1 MPYLNDVMHFQH
13 LIVLLLGRCSFLLR
27 NFIIL
32 YKFEY
37 IDWMRFPCSSKNRFF
52 QAAAYCDFENHEL
65 NDYRPLLPSTVKMNG
80 CGRLWA
86 YIEKGGHMLE
96 KIPCTFRLNIQ
107 AHDRSPDDHTTY
119 DR

>member
-13 LIVLLLGRCSFLLR
+13 LIVLLLGRCSFLLQ

-37 IDWMRFPCSSKNRFF
+37 IDWIRFPCSSKNRIF

-80 CGRLWA
+80 C
-86 YIEKGGHMLE
+86 IS
-96 KIPCTFRLNIQ
+96 IQ
-107 AHDRSPDDHTTY
+107 CGLILKKADTCWKKTPAHFA
-119 DR
+119 